1 MSGSHGDTPN
11 EWVTRSAPAALSEN
25 MFTTLNGAYP
35 TTGRCPLISVRAN
48 MCTEGAGTAPPR
60 LGRPL
65 DVRIEERGR
74 PAMPRL
80 LEFDPVTGQVGRPLS
95 GPPRFNEVYDPSSPL
110 DMESHEE
117 TQGMLSDW
125 LYPETNIVDRAL
137 DRIIADELD
146 DIYCRDASILKTND
160 YQEMVNMFYWGR
172 DQEPELRAQVFVE
185 LLEKL
190 FPDRRVGVDDHS
202 ASELDEAD
210 VAPASPTRTEE
221 ALLGDNYEPASPV
234 SQSDLQNAFSP
245 SRSSLFGSPGHL
257 RLARGETFVDTSE
270 DTRNASQCEP
280 GPALAH
286 PDGIC
291 ETSDSSTH
299 ECNVATSGA
308 VFGNHGI
315 NCSGG
320 VASSITAATAKG
332 PVTAGMECSRGKC
345 IATPTEKWKSNN
357 ENPADDCIRGATTLP
372 LSATIANDQCS
383 TGHTSSL
390 RSDMWTAS
398 QEHTVP
404 PTETTRLFNGES
416 TVSFRTDLEHGAGGR
431 QFTSNGRL
439 IVVMC
444 SLGFGI
450 VGCFVLVSQVSAL
463 SLIS

>member
-1 MSGSHGDTPN
+1 
-11 EWVTRSAPAALSEN
+11 
-25 MFTTLNGAYP
+25 
-35 TTGRCPLISVRAN
+35 

-60 LGRPL
+60 LGRPPV
-65 DVRIEERGR
+65 VRIEERGR

-80 LEFDPVTGQVGRPLS
+80 LEFDPVTGQIGRPLS

-117 TQGMLSDW
+117 AQGMLSDW

-137 DRIIADELD
+137 ERIIADELD
-146 DIYCRDASILKTND
+146 DIYCRDASTLKTGD

-185 LLEKL
+185 LVEKL
-190 FPDRRVGVDDHS
+190 FADRRVGVDDHS

-210 VAPASPTRTEE
+210 VAPSSPTRSEE

-234 SQSDLQNAFSP
+234 SQSDLQRAFSP
-245 SRSSLFGSPGHL
+245 SRSSLFGSPSHP
-257 RLARGETFVDTSE
+257 RLARETFVDTSE

-286 PDGIC
+286 PDGMS
-291 ETSDSSTH
+291 ETSGSSTH
-299 ECNVATSGA
+299 EPNVPRRDTVETS
-308 VFGNHGI
+308 N
-315 NCSGG
+315 SGG
-320 VASSITAATAKG
+320 VAGAITAATAKG

-357 ENPADDCIRGATTLP
+357 ENPANDCIRGAITLP
-372 LSATIANDQCS
+372 LSATIATDQCS

-390 RSDMWTAS
+390 RSGMWTAS

-416 TVSFRTDLEHGAGGR
+416 TVSFRTDLEHGVGGR
-431 QFTSNGRL
+431 QFTSNMWMRGSL
-439 IVVMC
+439 LVVMC

-450 VGCFVLVSQVSAL
+450 VVCFVLVSQVSAL